1 MQGLFFTGTDTGV
14 GKTWV
19 ATMAASQLRAQGV
32 KVGAYKPAASGIE
45 DGRWADVDLLHEAIG
60 GGFPHERICPQHF
73 DLPLAPPDAA
83 RQEGREVDAELLRSG
98 AHWWK
103 GQVEM
108 LIVEGV
114 GGLLCPL
121 TETETV
127 AELAVDLGWPVVI
140 VARNALG
147 TINHTLLTIDAARHR
162 GLHIAGVVLNQ
173 PQPPDPMDRSV
184 HTNALAIAGLGQV
197 TILGQV
203 QHGADDLLP
212 PDATATIDWSQLA
225 CDPT

>member
-1 MQGLFFTGTDTGV
+1 MHGLFFTGTDTGV

-19 ATMAASQLRAQGV
+19 ATMAAGHLRAQGV

-45 DGRWADVDLLHEAIG
+45 NGRWPDVDLLHEAIG
-60 GGFPHERICPQHF
+60 GGFPHERICPQRF

-83 RQEGREVDAELLRSG
+83 RQENREIDAGLLRSG
-98 AHWWK
+98 AHWWN
-103 GQVEM
+103 GQVDL

-127 AELAVDLGWPVVI
+127 ADLAAELGWPVVI

-147 TINHTLLTIDAARHR
+147 TINHTLMTIDAARHR
-162 GLHIAGVVLNQ
+162 GLDISGVILNQ
-173 PQPPDPMDRSV
+173 PQPPDPLDHSI
-184 HTNALAIAGLGQV
+184 HTNAQAITRLGQV

-203 QHGADDLLP
+203 EHGADDLLP
-212 PDATATIDWSQLA
+212 TDATATIDWSQLA
-225 CDPT
+225 GDPR